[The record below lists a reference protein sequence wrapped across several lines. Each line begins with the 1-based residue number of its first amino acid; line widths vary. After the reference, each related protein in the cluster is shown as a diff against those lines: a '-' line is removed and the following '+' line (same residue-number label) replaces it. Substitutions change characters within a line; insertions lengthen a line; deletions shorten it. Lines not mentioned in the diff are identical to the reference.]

1 MVSKV
6 VVGQID
12 ETLNR
17 WWLSKVCK
25 FTADIYDIS
34 KNKMWNCMH
43 AAVDKHCMSVYGWV
57 LEGIH
62 THTHRHTQYTK

>member
-17 WWLSKVCK
+17 WLSKVCK

-34 KNKMWNCMH
+34 AKPRWKH
-43 AAVDKHCMSVYGWV
+43 AAVDKQCMSVYGWV

-62 THTHRHTQYTK
+62 THTPRHTQYIK